1 MIFPPEII
9 SNSIENHFV
18 KHNTT
23 SKVIYLTVLV
33 VIITSIILLPYISVD
48 ITTQARGIIRTPFEN
63 NALQTV
69 VYAEVKKV
77 YISENSDVSMG
88 DTLLLLNSDKIDEQI
103 KRNREKTEENKNYIH
118 DITNLLSSNTILKT
132 AKYIAEYNYYKSLL
146 AEQKSV
152 VDQLKYEFQLSE
164 TLYKKLITPKQEYLQ
179 NKTKYES
186 ALEKMNN
193 IQKQFVSNLENEKAR
208 LEIENNEI
216 TSSITQL
223 EKEKS
228 NYTIKAPHS
237 GSIIQYSGVSV
248 GSFISPGQTIA
259 YISNTDNLIVECYL
273 SPTDIGFIKKGQ
285 NVVFQLD
292 AFNYNQW
299 GMANGIVDEISNDI
313 ITINDKPIFRIRCS
327 LNQKYLQLKNGYK
340 GKLKK
345 GMTLTGRFYL
355 TERTLW
361 QLLFDKVDDWMNPK
375 IADIS

>member
-1 MIFPPEII
+1 MPFPPEII
-9 SNSIENHFV
+9 SNSVESHFV
-18 KHNTT
+18 KHSTT
-23 SKVIYLTVLV
+23 SKAIYLTVLV
-33 VIITSIILLPYISVD
+33 VIIITIILLPYISVD
-48 ITTQARGIIRTPFEN
+48 VTTQSRGIIRTPFEN
-63 NALQTV
+63 NALQAV

-77 YISENSDVSMG
+77 YFSENSEVTIG
-88 DTLLLLNSDKIDEQI
+88 DTLLILNSDKIDEQI
-103 KRNREKTEENKNYIH
+103 KRNLEKKEENNKYIN

-132 AKYIAEYNYYKSLL
+132 SKYTAEYNYFKSSL
-146 AEQKSV
+146 AEQKSI

-164 TLYKKLITPKQEYLQ
+164 TLYKKAITSKQEYLQ
-179 NKTKYES
+179 NKSKYES
-186 ALEKMNN
+186 ALEKLNN
-193 IQKQFVSNLENEKAR
+193 IQKQFISNMENEKAR

-223 EKEKS
+223 EKEKI

-237 GSIIQYSGVSV
+237 GSIIQYSGVSI

-259 YISNTDNLIVECYL
+259 YISNADNLMVECYL
-273 SPTDIGFIKKGQ
+273 SPTDIGYIKKGQ

-299 GMANGIVDEISNDI
+299 GLANGIVTEISNDI
-313 ITINDKPIFRIRCS
+313 ITMNDKPIFRIRCT
-327 LNQKYLQLKNGYK
+327 LKQKNLQLKNGYK
-340 GKLKK
+340 GNLKK
-345 GMTLTGRFYL
+345 GMTVTGRFYL